1 MKKAQVAIVM
11 GSDSDLEVM
20 SEAAKVLDELD
31 IPREISILSTHRAPE
46 ETASFTKTAQARG
59 IKVIIAGA
67 GGAAALAGSIAS
79 LTTLPVIG
87 VPVNSKPL
95 EGLDSLLSIVQM
107 PPGVP
112 VATVGINSAK
122 NAAILA
128 LFIPTVATGTP
139 GGIWTI
145 ERSESSP
152 SSGLELTGT
161 PITGR
166 VVKEAIE
173 PARAAAPPAP
183 P

>member
-1 MKKAQVAIVM
+1 MKKAQVAIVI

-20 SEAAKVLDELD
+20 SEAAKILDELD

-67 GGAAALAGSIAS
+67 GGAAALAGSVAS

-87 VPVNSKPL
+87 VPIAAKPL

-112 VATVGINSAK
+112 VATVGINNAK

-128 LFIPTVATGTP
+128 AQIIAQADQKVAKKLDTYKVKIKKEVLAKNDKVQKLGWQKYLKEMPTSRQA
-139 GGIWTI
+139 
-145 ERSESSP
+145 
-152 SSGLELTGT
+152 
-161 PITGR
+161 
-166 VVKEAIE
+166 KK
-173 PARAAAPPAP
+173 
-183 P
+183 

>member
-1 MKKAQVAIVM
+1 MKKAQVAIVI

-20 SEAAKVLDELD
+20 SEAAKILDELD

-128 LFIPTVATGTP
+128 AQIVAVGDQKVAEKLDTYKLKIKKEVLVKNDKMQKLGWQKYLKEMP
-139 GGIWTI
+139 
-145 ERSESSP
+145 
-152 SSGLELTGT
+152 
-161 PITGR
+161 TGR
-166 VVKEAIE
+166 QAKK
-173 PARAAAPPAP
+173 
-183 P
+183 